1 MLSKQTSRLRRGA
14 TLAACALAAALAFP
28 PAYAADPPP
37 KKPAATGTTKS
48 RANVMTRDELRA
60 CMDDQ
65 DRLQQANGS
74 LKQEVAALDRQE
86 NDVKA
91 LDAELASKRAAAE
104 AASAANAAAIAAA
117 NAAANA
123 AAKSADPAKAADQV
137 KPAKSSAAEAVDRAV
152 EELKAVATRRDAAA
166 DAYNAQLKALREKSA
181 AVEAQ
186 KQGWTERC
194 TTKGY
199 DEMDEAAIRL
209 ERKRAGAA
217 TK

>member
-1 MLSKQTSRLRRGA
+1 MLSKQASHLRRGA
-14 TLAACALAAALAFP
+14 AIAACAFATALAFP

-37 KKPAATGTTKS
+37 KKPAANTTTKS
-48 RANVMTRDELRA
+48 KANVMTRDELRA

-65 DRLQQANGS
+65 DRLQQASGS
-74 LKQEVAALDRQE
+74 LQQEVAALDRQG

-91 LDAELASKRAAAE
+91 LDAELASKRAAVE
-104 AASAANAAAIAAA
+104 AANAANAAANAAAIAAA
-117 NAAANA
+117 NAAKA
-123 AAKSADPAKAADQV
+123 ADPAKPVDPA
-137 KPAKSSAAEAVDRAV
+137 KPAKSPSAAAVDRAV
-152 EELKAVATRRDAAA
+152 EELKTVATRRDDAA

-181 AVEAQ
+181 AIETQ
-186 KQGWTERC
+186 RQGWTERC